1 MKKKILIVDD
11 DKEFLE
17 ELNETLLLSGYDV
30 SAVSES
36 TRAFGVAT
44 EIKPD
49 VILLDLKMKGMT
61 GFEVANKLKSFPQT
75 MEIPII
81 AMSGFF
87 TENEDSTLLSFFNI
101 QNYLIK
107 PFNPLNAIDQI
118 EAILRTAERKS

>member
-30 SAVSES
+30 SAVSEA
-36 TRAFGVAT
+36 TQAFGVAS

-61 GFEVANKLKSFPQT
+61 GFEVASKLKSFPQT
-75 MEIPII
+75 MGIPII

-101 QNYLIK
+101 QNYLNK

-118 EAILRTAERKS
+118 ETILKATENK

>member
-118 EAILRTAERKS
+118 ETILRTAERK